1 MKNYYNILGVPENAS
16 DIAIAEAYKKL
27 AIKFH
32 PDKNSGDLFFA
43 ERFKQVNEAYQVLAK
58 KDERKNYDEML
69 FNYLDAYEILKQQ
82 QHNEQLN
89 RSVNR
94 KKINLHNKNNYSWW
108 MIGCVA
114 IVCAGILFWLKDSDN
129 KGFTKGEVYVNE
141 QDTSAVVVEV
151 TAHSLPQ
158 HKGIMVS
165 TMANTPG
172 TTAAINPQVKPG
184 NESRKTTPI
193 IVEKQTVAVEGRSLK
208 SDEIDTIINQLQTKN
223 SNKGVRVTQSSNSN
237 IQKDFAI
244 VSILQKNGFKIAGRN
259 YTTQNFNGIQ
269 INETGDYL
277 NVIIGKTAN
286 K

>member
-94 KKINLHNKNNYSWW
+94 KKINLHNKTNYSWW

-114 IVCAGILFWLKDSDN
+114 IVCAGILFWLKDSNN
-129 KGFTKGEVYVNE
+129 KGFTKGEVYLNE
-141 QDTSAVVVEV
+141 QDTSAVVVET

-165 TMANTPG
+165 IKANTPG
-172 TTAAINPQVKPG
+172 TSAAIHPQVKPG
-184 NESRKTTPI
+184 NETRKTNAI

-244 VSILQKNGFKIAGRN
+244 VLILQKNGFKIAGRN